1 LKKDKI
7 LGKIVK
13 RKVEKNN
20 IKKMKGKKNLL
31 ILGVAF
37 LVFGAGVVLSEVT
50 PDLKCADLIRNYNQ
64 VISKY
69 DENGNGRIEVFEL
82 KKAFFGWTKR
92 EINNDEMLAIFSY
105 HQQDCSGMREDPI
118 KGSLRV
124 YPLKARVGE
133 EIQVSVFAQDS
144 NGVVRLYA
152 YFNGRWNSTDCVSA
166 TLPPTTCTY
175 TFKTQFQSPGEY
187 DIFGYVV
194 GKKVDGSF
202 EGNWTV
208 PKSFK
213 VKVIAPTP
221 TPFIPPTPQL

>member
-82 KKAFFGWTKR
+82 KKAFLGWTRK
-92 EINNDEMLAIFSY
+92 EINNDELLAIFSY

-166 TLPPTTCTY
+166 TSTPTTCTY
-175 TFKTQFQSPGEY
+175 TFKTQFQNTGEY
-187 DIFGYVV
+187 DIFGYVL
-194 GKKVDGSF
+194 GKKIDGSL
-202 EGNWTV
+202 EGNWTN
-208 PKSFK
+208 PRS
-213 VKVIAPTP
+213 VKVIVISSTP
-221 TPFIPPTPQL
+221 TLPPTPQL

>member
-1 LKKDKI
+1 
-7 LGKIVK
+7 
-13 RKVEKNN
+13 
-20 IKKMKGKKNLL
+20 MKGKKNLL

-64 VISKY
+64 VIANY
-69 DENGNGRIEVFEL
+69 DENRNGRIEVFEL

-92 EINNDEMLAIFSY
+92 EINNDQLLAIFSY

-124 YPLKARVGE
+124 YPLKASVGE
-133 EIQVSVFAQDS
+133 EIQVSVSAQDS

-152 YFNGRWNSTDCVSA
+152 YFNGRWTSIDCEVGVPV
-166 TLPPTTCTY
+166 TVTPTSCTY
-175 TFKTQFQSPGEY
+175 NFFRAQFQSPGEY
-187 DIFGYVV
+187 EIFGYVV
-194 GKKVDGSF
+194 GKKVDGSL